1 MLSQANQA
9 AASLGA
15 AEYSNFALA
24 RGVVLIVRD
33 VPQQVR
39 SIPPALN
46 EVGRPLLPAASLKL
60 PLENGGTRIVR
71 VIGNVSGD
79 AMVARIADG
88 PLAPPID
95 VRIPAEEELPPL
107 NSSLLLNG
115 VEPDGQASFVSA
127 LLGPW
132 AALFDLADSP
142 IFVRLAREL
151 LTGVA
156 PTPRAANV
164 VAYVVE
170 DIVLLETMVPAAVR
184 FVDAVYHLSAS
195 GLNRVTVRPHLADRA
210 EGKQRRLHAVIDST
224 PTPIEGDLLV
234 LFGPGGMS
242 VRSVANSRRGAPSFV
257 QWLGTSPAA
266 YPRLREN
273 LLLELSKLND
283 AGKAYALEAQLSNPI
298 APMRVDGGATM
309 PSAEINTA
317 LSGHAGVLV
326 AGWTHDPASLMNTIE
341 VVQPDG
347 SSANI
352 LSAARFFPGEIER
365 GANRARVTGFVTI
378 APHPG
383 GRVPLL
389 QPRFRLKLRSG
400 AQHPL
405 VPPLQTS
412 DPVIARATAL
422 RAIPP
427 QHADDQ
433 CVSRILAPI
442 LAELHAQ
449 VMAGIGRPDI
459 IELGPMPSRPAV
471 SVIIPL
477 YKTLDYLRFQVTAFA
492 MDPWIRENAEIIFV
506 LDSPEQAK
514 DVEHI
519 LGGLHLL
526 HALPMR
532 LVVMAR
538 NGGYARANNTGAATA
553 RAPVLAMVNSDVI
566 PLANGWLEELLRHLD
581 RNDTLGAVGPK
592 MLFEDGSIQHA
603 GMFFAPDHR
612 GRWLNHHFNK
622 GMPRNYAPARVS
634 REVPAITGACMVIPA
649 KLFNKVGRFTED
661 YVIGDYE
668 DSDLCLKIR
677 AEGRS
682 IGYVADVELYHFERK
697 SMTQSA
703 DYMRGL
709 AWQYN
714 CWLHQQ
720 RWSDQLVAL
729 SRQDFAPLAQ
739 THAAIPIR
747 IGVAA

>member
-1 MLSQANQA
+1 M
-9 AASLGA
+9 
-15 AEYSNFALA
+15 A
-24 RGVVLIVRD
+24 RD
-33 VPQQVR
+33 
-39 SIPPALN
+39 
-46 EVGRPLLPAASLKL
+46 E
-60 PLENGGTRIVR
+60 
-71 VIGNVSGD
+71 
-79 AMVARIADG
+79 
-88 PLAPPID
+88 
-95 VRIPAEEELPPL
+95 
-107 NSSLLLNG
+107 
-115 VEPDGQASFVSA
+115 
-127 LLGPW
+127 
-132 AALFDLADSP
+132 
-142 IFVRLAREL
+142 
-151 LTGVA
+151 
-156 PTPRAANV
+156 
-164 VAYVVE
+164 
-170 DIVLLETMVPAAVR
+170 
-184 FVDAVYHLSAS
+184 
-195 GLNRVTVRPHLADRA
+195 
-210 EGKQRRLHAVIDST
+210 
-224 PTPIEGDLLV
+224 
-234 LFGPGGMS
+234 PGGLS
-242 VRSVANSRRGAPSFV
+242 ETA
-257 QWLGTSPAA
+257 
-266 YPRLREN
+266 EN

-283 AGKAYALEAQLSNPI
+283 AGKAYALEAQLSNSI

-459 IELGPMPSRPAV
+459 IEFGPMPSRPAV

-532 LVVMAR
+532 LVVTAR
-538 NGGYARANNTGAATA
+538 NGGYARANNTGAAHRTRAGAGDGEFRRHSTCERLAGRVAPAPRQKRHA
-553 RAPVLAMVNSDVI
+553 RRRRSEDALRGRIHPARRHVLRARPSR
-566 PLANGWLEELLRHLD
+566 PLAQSPLQQGNAAER
-581 RNDTLGAVGPK
+581 RASPRQPR
-592 MLFEDGSIQHA
+592 GS
-603 GMFFAPDHR
+603 GDHR
-612 GRWLNHHFNK
+612 RLHGH
-622 GMPRNYAPARVS
+622 
-634 REVPAITGACMVIPA
+634 PA